1 MNTPQSNTQE
11 NMNWVDYCDSLSE
24 EYFKLLARAQ
34 SAGATAELFPEPP
47 TVSISRLEAEREL
60 A

>member
-11 NMNWVDYCDSLSE
+11 KMNWVDYCDSLSE
-24 EYFKLLARAQ
+24 EYFRVLARSQ
-34 SAGATAELFPEPP
+34 SATATADLFPEPP
-47 TVSISRLEAEREL
+47 TISISRLEAEREL